1 MAASSGAG
9 RGDRIAGVG
18 LVAAAIAAGVAIGP
32 VADLPL
38 IDDWA
43 YALPVWSLV
52 EEGRLR
58 FTDWQSMPLVTQV
71 AWGALFAWP
80 GGFSFTALRLSTLVL
95 GAIGAL
101 GVHAL
106 LRGVGAPVAVAAIGA
121 LCFLANP
128 IYLCLSATFMTDVPF
143 FALAVWSLAL
153 LVRGLGEDRPRLRW
167 AGHALALLATLLRQ
181 VGLAIPLAWA
191 IVAFVRHLD
200 SPRRALPSLV
210 PLAII
215 GAALF
220 GYERMLDA
228 TLGLPSLYPLRG
240 EGLSEAIGD
249 LVQLNLGVLRYPI
262 ERSIQGVLYVGAFLA
277 PLALVAAWA
286 ALRELPRRR
295 AGAAL
300 ALLATIAAA
309 ATAAFAAFDAE
320 LPRLGN
326 VLLNL
331 GVGPRSLPGEALPH
345 APRAVWIAL
354 TFAACLS
361 ASALVWGLARLV
373 AAGFRSAPAR
383 TATWWGYPSAFLALV
398 GAIYFAPLSIAYGP
412 FFDRYFL
419 PLAALVAPLAAAGLA
434 PSRAGVPRS
443 AVGAATALAI
453 ALFAFSIAATHDY
466 LSWNRARWQAAS
478 HLERELGIAAA
489 EIDGGFEYNN
499 YLPHRDALGTRG
511 LEARIERAASRF
523 AVTLAP
529 QPGERVIRAFP
540 AEAWLPFA
548 IQQVYAVERA
558 QPDAA
563 TSEEGT

>member
-1 MAASSGAG
+1 MAASSDAG
-9 RGDRIAGVG
+9 RGDRIAVVG
-18 LVAAAIAAGVAIGP
+18 LVAAAVAAGIAIGP

-43 YALPVWSLV
+43 YALPVQSLV
-52 EEGRLR
+52 EDGRLR

-106 LRGVGAPVAVAAIGA
+106 LRSVGAPVALAAIGG
-121 LCFLANP
+121 LSFLANP

-143 FALAVWSLAL
+143 FALAIWSLAL
-153 LVRGLGEDRPRLRW
+153 LVRGLGEDRPRLRF

-191 IVAFVRHLD
+191 IVAFVRHAGA
-200 SPRRALPSLV
+200 PRRALPSLV
-210 PLAII
+210 PLAIT

-220 GYERMLDA
+220 GYEAALEA

-240 EGLSEAIGD
+240 EGLSQAIGD
-249 LVQLNLGVLRYPI
+249 LVGLRLGVLRYPI
-262 ERSIQGVLYVGAFLA
+262 ERSLQGLLYVGAFLV
-277 PLALVAAWA
+277 PLALVAAAA
-286 ALRELPRRR
+286 ALRDLPRRH
-295 AGAAL
+295 AALAL
-300 ALLATIAAA
+300 ALLAAIAAA
-309 ATAAFAAFDAE
+309 ATAALAAFDAE

-345 APRAVWIAL
+345 APRALWIAL

-361 ASALVWGLARLV
+361 ASALVWGLGRLV
-373 AAGFRSAPAR
+373 AAGVRGVAQRAPTTR
-383 TATWWGYPSAFLALV
+383 GFQCAFLALV
-398 GAIYFAPLSIAYGP
+398 GAIYFAPLSMAYGP

-434 PSRAGVPRS
+434 SRAGVPRG
-443 AVGAATALAI
+443 AIAAATALAI
-453 ALFAFSIAATHDY
+453 ALLGFSIAATHDY
-466 LSWNRARWQAAS
+466 LAWNRARWAAAS
-478 HLERELGIAAA
+478 HLERDLGVAAA

-499 YLPHRDALGTRG
+499 YLPHREALGTRG
-511 LEARIERAASRF
+511 LEARIERPASRF

-529 QPGERVIRAFP
+529 RPGERVIRAFP

-548 IQQVYAVERA
+548 VEQVYAVERM
-558 QPDAA
+558 QPNGAPSA
-563 TSEEGT
+563 EGT